1 VDTSSWA
8 SLCLFLLTIALLALV
23 ALADAGL
30 QLGPWAATV
39 SGGREQ
45 RRQDPWAWEDARL
58 GAALL
63 GGGLLVPSA
72 LAAARLL
79 DAATEEGPLA
89 WTGGGLLAVAGWLT
103 AHVGARLSI
112 PRLPRSRW
120 LPLARLVCRLARP
133 LGRML
138 AAPLRRDAA
147 SRGEQAALEAVARL
161 LGHEPSP
168 AQMTMMRSVLELGDT
183 TVWEIMVPRVD
194 IVAVE
199 ADASFEEVARTM
211 VQKGFSRLPVYEDT
225 IDNIVGVVHARD
237 VLRVLANHVRPQN
250 VRELLRPAYFV
261 PDTKPVHDL
270 LAEMQRQRVSIAIV
284 VDEYGGTAGLV
295 TVEDIVEEIVG
306 ELADEFDSFEE
317 PVQRLAN
324 GEVLLDA
331 RVTVDALEEM
341 FGVRLENEDYDTVG
355 GFIYHHLGKVPSVG
369 DQIEV
374 DGLVLR
380 VVSMLGRK
388 IKRVHVS
395 RRAPAEGQPD

>member
-1 VDTSSWA
+1 MDTTSWNSFA
-8 SLCLFLLTIALLALV
+8 VFLCLTLLLAPV
-23 ALADAGL
+23 ALADAAL
-30 QLGPWAATV
+30 QSGPYAP
-39 SGGREQ
+39 GGRP
-45 RRQDPWAWEDARL
+45 RQGRKADGLWAWDEARL
-58 GAALL
+58 GTALL
-63 GGGLLVPSA
+63 GALLLVPMA

-79 DAATEEGPLA
+79 ESATDGAALA
-89 WTGGGLLAVAGWLT
+89 WPLGGLLAAVVWLAVQAGAHLT
-103 AHVGARLSI
+103 L
-112 PRLPRSRW
+112 PRLPRRAWS
-120 LPLARLVCRLARP
+120 PLVRTASVAAAP
-133 LGRML
+133 LGRL
-138 AAPLRRDAA
+138 LLAPLRRAA
-147 SRGEQAALEAVARL
+147 SPDQERGLLEAVARL
-161 LGHEPSP
+161 LGHEPSS
-168 AQMTMMRSVLELGDT
+168 AQMTMMRSVLELGET

-199 ADASFEEVARTM
+199 ASATFQEVARTM
-211 VQKGFSRLPVYEDT
+211 VQRGFSRLPVYEET
-225 IDNIVGVVHARD
+225 IDNVIGVVHARD
-237 VLRVLANHVRPQN
+237 VLRVLANGFRPQS

-270 LAEMQRQRVSIAIV
+270 LAEMQRQHLSIAIV

-306 ELADEFDSFEE
+306 ELADEFDTSEE
-317 PVQRLAN
+317 PVQPLGDGAAL
-324 GEVLLDA
+324 VDA

-341 FGVRLENEDYDTVG
+341 FGVHLENEDYDTVG

-395 RRAPAEGQPD
+395 RSAPSQQQED

>member
-1 VDTSSWA
+1 VDTSGWS
-8 SLCLFLLTIALLALV
+8 SLALLLGTLALLAPL
-23 ALADAGL
+23 ALTDAAL
-30 QLGPWAATV
+30 QLGPWPLA
-39 SGGREQ
+39 GEGRE
-45 RRQDPWAWEDARL
+45 RGRHHPLAWEEARLGTALL

-63 GGGLLVPSA
+63 VPTA
-72 LAAARLL
+72 LAAAWLL
-79 DAATEEGPLA
+79 REALGQGPLPWA
-89 WTGGGLLAVAGWLT
+89 LGGLLTAGGWL
-103 AHVGARLSI
+103 ALQLGARLAMA
-112 PRLPRSRW
+112 RLPRQRW
-120 LPLARLVCRLARP
+120 LPLAAALARLGAP
-133 LGRML
+133 LGRPL
-138 AAPLRRDAA
+138 SAPWQRLGDQ
-147 SRGEQAALEAVARL
+147 EQQRLEALARL
-161 LGHEPSP
+161 LGHTPSP
-168 AQMTMMRSVLELGDT
+168 AQMAMMRSVLELGET

-199 ADASFEEVARTM
+199 AEVSFEEVARTM
-211 VQKGFSRLPVYEDT
+211 VEKGFSRLPVYQET
-225 IDNIVGVVHARD
+225 IDNIIGVVHARD
-237 VLRVLANHVRPQN
+237 VLRVLANHDRPQS
-250 VRELLRPAYFV
+250 VRQLLRPAYFV

-270 LAEMQRQRVSIAIV
+270 LAEMQRQRLSIAIV

-317 PVQRLAN
+317 PVQPLGN

-341 FGVRLENEDYDTVG
+341 FGLHLENEDYDTVG

-395 RRAPAEGQPD
+395 RRPPPQGQPD